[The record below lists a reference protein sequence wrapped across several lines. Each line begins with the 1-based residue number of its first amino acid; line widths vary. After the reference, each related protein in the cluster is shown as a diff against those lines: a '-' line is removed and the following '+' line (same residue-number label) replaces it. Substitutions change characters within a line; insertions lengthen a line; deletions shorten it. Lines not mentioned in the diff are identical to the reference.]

1 MRLNEHAVMKRAIAE
16 GVYDSLHEIFESY
29 DEDVMESNPEAE
41 IRSIV
46 NKIADDVMLSV
57 QEHFNLEG

>member
-1 MRLNEHAVMKRAIAE
+1 M
-16 GVYDSLHEIFESY
+16 
-29 DEDVMESNPEAE
+29 MESDPEAE

>member
-1 MRLNEHAVMKRAIAE
+1 MRLNEHATPLLVGQE
-16 GVYDSLHEIFESY
+16 GIYDSLHEIFESY